1 MKSVNLVLR
10 IVLTAYGFIRFAVH
24 VLWLSKWVI
33 PRIMNSDDKTTTEK
47 RKIALLKAHK
57 HVNAYL
63 KTLSKLGLIEFK
75 FIGKPVEEPAL
86 IVANHPSLL
95 DFIVLLKDFPNSVC
109 LFKKQTKKNPV
120 LASFVKVAGYVEGMD
135 GTRGGSD
142 RIIADCCQ
150 CLDEGH
156 HVVVF
161 PEGTR
166 SGSNL
171 IVERFRSTVFYA
183 ARKANVMVQPV
194 SIYCSPQ
201 FLGKQQHWTDFPRSK
216 NVMVIEYLEPIDIKD
231 PSYKELTP
239 QSIAEEARQNILS
252 NLTSLSEFY

>member
-47 RKIALLKAHK
+47 RQMALLKAHK

-95 DFIVLLKDFPNSVC
+95 DFIVLL
-109 LFKKQTKKNPV
+109 
-120 LASFVKVAGYVEGMD
+120 
-135 GTRGGSD
+135 
-142 RIIADCCQ
+142 
-150 CLDEGH
+150 
-156 HVVVF
+156 
-161 PEGTR
+161 
-166 SGSNL
+166 
-171 IVERFRSTVFYA
+171 
-183 ARKANVMVQPV
+183 
-194 SIYCSPQ
+194 
-201 FLGKQQHWTDFPRSK
+201 
-216 NVMVIEYLEPIDIKD
+216 
-231 PSYKELTP
+231 
-239 QSIAEEARQNILS
+239 
-252 NLTSLSEFY
+252 